1 MYKIDKEKAMFI
13 LNKEY
18 DNTIFVL
25 SKGEGSQMTFAETVA
40 TISNLKVK
48 ANARDIMLVKS
59 IQNGLDYLLDK
70 LYYDNLYFDKDT
82 LCMINRYVAANE
94 NFDNIGGFR
103 KGNIKISGSKNK
115 GIKSSELD
123 FNFYKLKEYY
133 FNTDKNGI
141 SEMILCL
148 RLAKSQYF
156 GDGNKRTAQLM
167 MNGLLVT
174 NGYVPLVL
182 NFRDNTVVDA
192 LIKYYD
198 NDDILDILKIML
210 EKQKETTLAYCM
222 ENEEIKIKEE
232 YQKDLKFIENEF
244 KYKVLEQ
251 EKEQTSSWIKK
262 DIDDDLER

>member
-1 MYKIDKEKAMFI
+1 
-13 LNKEY
+13 
-18 DNTIFVL
+18 
-25 SKGEGSQMTFAETVA
+25 
-40 TISNLKVK
+40 
-48 ANARDIMLVKS
+48 
-59 IQNGLDYLLDK
+59 
-70 LYYDNLYFDKDT
+70 
-82 LCMINRYVAANE
+82 
-94 NFDNIGGFR
+94 
-103 KGNIKISGSKNK
+103 
-115 GIKSSELD
+115 
-123 FNFYKLKEYY
+123 
-133 FNTDKNGI
+133 
-141 SEMILCL
+141 
-148 RLAKSQYF
+148 
-156 GDGNKRTAQLM
+156 M

-182 NFRDNTVVDA
+182 NFRDNTVVNA